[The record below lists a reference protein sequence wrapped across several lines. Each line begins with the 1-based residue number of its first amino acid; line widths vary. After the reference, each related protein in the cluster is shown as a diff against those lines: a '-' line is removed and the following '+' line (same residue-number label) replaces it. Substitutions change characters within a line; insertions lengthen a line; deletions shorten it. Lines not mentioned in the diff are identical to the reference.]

1 VTQSTQAVSRVDRP
15 LFIATLAAILLV
27 SIPIIG
33 FHETAG
39 AVISQLF
46 TLLTQH
52 FGVFYIWYGCGA
64 VVILIWL
71 AFGKYG
77 DIKLSDVEHE
87 PEFSLFSWIGM
98 LFSAGVGAGLLY
110 WAVIEW
116 GFYIDSPARGFAA
129 RSTEAIEYAA
139 AYGVFHWGIT
149 GWAIFC
155 LPTLAIAY
163 PYYVRKVPYLRLS
176 TACVAH
182 LPNGVNSKRGRFIDF
197 IYMINLIGGS
207 GTSLGLATP
216 VIAASLASIFGI
228 THDFA
233 LEVAVVVL
241 CVAIF
246 GTSAFLGLSKGIKRL
261 ADLNVFAALALLFF
275 VLAVGPTLF
284 ILKMGTNSVGLVL
297 QEFIRF
303 NTWTDPVE
311 SSGFVESWTV
321 FYWAWWIA
329 YGPFVG
335 IFVTRIS
342 RGRTIRSVILNMLL
356 WGSLGAALFFI
367 IFGNYAMYLDIN
379 NILNVTGIMS
389 DQSPEAAI
397 TQVFL
402 TLPAGEWALILFALV
417 AIIFVAT
424 TYDSASYTLASVAT
438 DHLHAGAHPARWH
451 RIFWAVGVG
460 ILPCALMFIDGGI
473 QVMLST
479 TIVASLPLLVVGVIM
494 TSSLLKMLREDYQL
508 YGCMTT
514 PAARQRHAAAL
525 DRN

>member
-1 VTQSTQAVSRVDRP
+1 MTDSTQEVSRVDRP
-15 LFIATLAAILLV
+15 MFFTTIFTVLMV
-27 SIPIIG
+27 SVPIVG
-33 FHETAG
+33 FHDTASDF
-39 AVISQLF
+39 ISGLF
-46 TLLTQH
+46 TSLTQH
-52 FGVFYIWYGCGA
+52 FGVLYIWYGCAA
-64 VVILIWL
+64 VAILAWL
-71 AFGKYG
+71 AFGRYG
-77 DIKLSDVEHE
+77 DIKLGDFDHE
-87 PEFSLFSWIGM
+87 PEFSTFSWVGM

-116 GFYIDSPARGFAA
+116 GFYIDAPARGFAA

-139 AYGVFHWGIT
+139 SYGIFHWGIT

-163 PYYVRKVPYLRLS
+163 PYYVRKIPYLRLS
-176 TACVAH
+176 TGCVAH

-207 GTSLGLATP
+207 GTSLGLSTP

-228 THDFA
+228 THDFS

-241 CVAIF
+241 CVGIF
-246 GTSAFLGLSKGIKRL
+246 GTSAYLGLSKGIKRL
-261 ADLNVFAALALLFF
+261 ADINMFAAMALLFF

-284 ILKMGTNSVGLVL
+284 ILKMGTNSIGLVL
-297 QEFIRF
+297 QEFVRF

-311 SSGFVESWTV
+311 NGGFVESWTV

-342 RGRTIRSVILNMLL
+342 RGRTIRSVILNMVL

-367 IFGNYAMYLDIN
+367 IFGNYALYLDIN
-379 NILNVTGIMS
+379 NILNVTEIMKTVS
-389 DQSPEAAI
+389 EEAAI

-402 TLPAGEWALILFALV
+402 SLPAGEYVLILFAFV

-424 TYDSASYTLASVAT
+424 TYDSASYTLASVAS
-438 DHLHAGAHPARWH
+438 DHLHAGENPARWH
-451 RIFWAVGVG
+451 RIFWAFGVG
-460 ILPCALMFIDGGI
+460 ILPCSLMFIDGGI

-479 TIVASLPLLVVGVIM
+479 TIVASLPLLVIGVVM
-494 TSSLLKMLREDYQL
+494 TSSLLKMLREDYQK
-508 YGCMTT
+508 YGVMST
-514 PAARQRHAAAL
+514 PAARKRLTADLHS
-525 DRN
+525 